1 MESRRVAGHRYDP
14 DREERRVTGWPPDCS
29 LLILED
35 EPMIMM
41 DLEFVAGDRGCAV
54 VCATG
59 VSHAL
64 ELLAGDARI
73 CGAVLDVNL
82 GRGETC
88 LPVARELE
96 SRGIPYVLH
105 SGDLNRQD
113 ELVRQLGATHV
124 AKPASAERVIR
135 IAIEAACSNGG

>member
-1 MESRRVAGHRYDP
+1 MEPRRLAGYHDDP
-14 DREERRVTGWPPDCS
+14 DREERGVTGWPPGCS

-41 DLEFVAGDRGCAV
+41 DLEFAAEDRGCAV
-54 VCATG
+54 VCATS
-59 VSHAL
+59 VTDAL
-64 ELLAGDARI
+64 DLLAGSARI

-88 LPVARELE
+88 LAVARELE
-96 SRGIPYVLH
+96 KRGIRYVLH